1 MRSDLWWWLY
11 LMQGLGQISN
21 KGSTRFNRLV
31 AILQVLLS
39 FGAQGAGFALVRKQ
53 PRALK
58 THFEGCESQ
67 H

>member
-1 MRSDLWWWLY
+1 
-11 LMQGLGQISN
+11 MQGLGQISN

>member
-21 KGSTRFNRLV
+21 KVLTRFNRLV

-39 FGAQGAGFALVRKQ
+39 FGAQGAGLAL
-53 PRALK
+53 
-58 THFEGCESQ
+58 EGSSPVL
-67 H
+67 